1 MPEVHPML
9 NATRCA
15 TCNRSECALIPTGDG
30 TYICLACLD
39 ASPEL
44 LTVTAA
50 VAMPLRL
57 DSKACI

>member
-1 MPEVHPML
+1 ML

-15 TCNRSECALIPTGDG
+15 TCDRAECALIPTGDG

-39 ASPEL
+39 ASPGL
-44 LTVTAA
+44 LTVRAA
-50 VAMPLRL
+50 AAKPYGL